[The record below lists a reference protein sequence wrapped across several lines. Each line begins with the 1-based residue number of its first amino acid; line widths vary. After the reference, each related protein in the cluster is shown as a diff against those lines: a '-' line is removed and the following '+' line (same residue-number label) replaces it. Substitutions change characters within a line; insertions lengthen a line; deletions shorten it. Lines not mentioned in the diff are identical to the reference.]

1 MTFTDLFIRR
11 PVLTLVVSLLIV
23 LLGWQAFG
31 QLPLRQFPQMESA
44 LVTVTT
50 VSPGASAE
58 TVQSYITQP
67 LQKSLASAQGIDY
80 MRSTSRQN
88 VSIISIYG
96 RVGADSDRLF
106 TELLAKTN
114 EVRNQLP
121 RDIEDP
127 VLNKVA
133 ADNTALMYLGFSSDT
148 MNNAQ
153 ITDVLLRVIQP
164 RLVTLPGMAEAQI
177 IGNQSFAMRIWLDPL
192 KLAGFGLSASDVTQA
207 IKRYNV
213 QSIAGDATGE
223 LVVTSVTANTELQSV
238 EGFRTI
244 TLKTNGDSQV
254 RLGDVARVAG
264 RIELL
269 NLRHCQIPLPCS
281 RAWRSSRR

>member
-11 PVLTLVVSLLIV
+11 PVLALVVSLLIV

-127 VLNKVA
+127 VLNKIA
-133 ADNTALMYLGFSSDT
+133 ADNTALMYLGFFQRHHEQCA
-148 MNNAQ
+148 NHRRPA
-153 ITDVLLRVIQP
+153 
-164 RLVTLPGMAEAQI
+164 AC
-177 IGNQSFAMRIWLDPL
+177 DP
-192 KLAGFGLSASDVTQA
+192 ASP
-207 IKRYNV
+207 
-213 QSIAGDATGE
+213 
-223 LVVTSVTANTELQSV
+223 
-238 EGFRTI
+238 
-244 TLKTNGDSQV
+244 GDS
-254 RLGDVARVAG
+254 AG
-264 RIELL
+264 HGRGPDHRQPKLCHAYL
-269 NLRHCQIPLPCS
+269 
-281 RAWRSSRR
+281 A